1 MACAF
6 AEQDQTDRSH
16 EDSPTSLTLFS
27 LAVPIVMAV
36 GVWKSEKMMRR
47 YEAVAVARARAT
59 RRHRGNRGWQ
69 PPRKSPP

>member
-27 LAVPIVMAV
+27 LAAPIVMAV
-36 GVWKSEKMMRR
+36 GGWKSEEEMMRR
-47 YEAVAVARARAT
+47 YEAVDGARARA
-59 RRHRGNRGWQ
+59 HPKAPWQ
-69 PPRKSPP
+69 PRVATAR